1 MAENEQ
7 SEAPNQAD
15 IDAFADLDVGARNPS
30 NWQGTFITAIALIW
44 AFLQVYNASPLPGIL
59 ATATGI
65 NALYVPSDVSRVIHL
80 TFGLTMATVA
90 FPLLKRSP
98 RDYIPWYDWVLIAAG
113 IITTMYLIVN
123 ASAIA
128 DRAGSWVR
136 TDVWMGAVG
145 IVVVLVATFRA
156 LGLPMV
162 IVASGFL
169 LYVFFGDASF
179 WPDAMQWKG
188 ASFKKAM
195 GHFWMQ
201 TEGVFGL
208 ALGVSASMVFLFVL
222 FGSLLEKAGA
232 GNYFIKLAFALMGH
246 MKGGPAKAAVVA
258 SAATGLISG
267 SSIAN
272 TVTTGTFTIPL
283 MKRVGFSA
291 EKAGAVEVAS
301 STNGQLTPPVMGAA
315 AFLMVEYVGISYL
328 EVVKNAFLPAIIS
341 YIALVYIV
349 HLEACKMGL
358 EGLPRP
364 GAKKTVSQRIMG
376 LVLGVAVFCGL
387 SLAVYYGLGWLKPMF
402 GEYSLIGMMVMF
414 FIAYL
419 VLLKWASNYPDLEVD
434 DPNAPFIELPMPG
447 PIAKTGAYFVLP
459 VVVLIWNLMI
469 ERLSPGLS
477 AFWATFAMIFVMLT
491 QHPLKAMLRGEI
503 APSGSMKLIGE
514 LVFIIILMAAL
525 SWYQFGPSV
534 QTALGWV
541 IFGALMVFIRH
552 AVLAARNGDS
562 AVGKAI
568 ASGWTQFLDGM
579 IAGSRNMIGIAV
591 ATGTAGIIVGTVSLT
606 GAHQVIGE
614 LIEVI
619 SGGSLLLMLI
629 FVAIFSLVLGMGLP
643 TTATYIVIT
652 SLMAP
657 VIIEV
662 GAQSGLIVPLIA
674 VHMFVFYFGILADDT
689 PPVGL
694 AAFAAAAISK
704 GDPIKTG
711 IIGFSYDVRT
721 AILPFLF
728 IFNTELL
735 LIDVTPG
742 KAVFVFIIA
751 TIAML
756 LFAAA
761 TQNWFITKS
770 RIWESLSLLL
780 IAFTLFRPGFWLD
793 MYEAPYV
800 DTAPSEIARLATE
813 APDDAVLRVRM
824 SGENPNTFK
833 MVETTVELP
842 LGAQADGDGT
852 VRLEK
857 NSGIAFAETDD
868 GWIVDNVVFGGYA
881 QERSV
886 DFDWK
891 VINVEVDAERPW
903 KELFYIPALLLL
915 ALIWF
920 LQKGRARKLEEITA

>member
-1 MAENEQ
+1 MSENSQEGLSQ
-7 SEAPNQAD
+7 TAD
-15 IDAFADLDVGARNPS
+15 TDAFADLDVGARNPE
-30 NWQGTFITAIALIW
+30 NWQGTLIAAVALVW
-44 AFLQVYNASPLPGIL
+44 AVLQVYNASPLPGIL
-59 ATATGI
+59 AVKTGQ
-65 NALYVPSDVSRVIHL
+65 NWLYVPSDVSRVIHL
-80 TFGLTMATVA
+80 AFGLTMATLA
-90 FPLLKRSP
+90 FPLFKSSSRTS
-98 RDYIPWYDWVLIAAG
+98 IPWYDWALVTAG
-113 IITTMYLIVN
+113 ICATMWLIVDKN
-123 ASAIA
+123 AIA
-128 DRAGSWVR
+128 DRSGLPTTADLVAS
-136 TDVWMGAVG
+136 AVG
-145 IVVVLVATFRA
+145 ILIVLIATYRA

-162 IVASGFL
+162 IVASVFL
-169 LYVFFGDASF
+169 LYVFFGDADF
-179 WPDAMQWKG
+179 FPDAMRWKG
-188 ASFKKAM
+188 ASFGKAM
-195 GHFWMQ
+195 WHFWMQ

-246 MKGGPAKAAVVA
+246 LKGGPAKAAVVA

-328 EVVKNAFLPAIIS
+328 EVVKHAFLPAIIS

-349 HLEACKMGL
+349 HLEASKMGL
-358 EGLPRP
+358 EGLPRK
-364 GAKKTVSQRIMG
+364 GAKKSVAQKMMG
-376 LVLGVAVFCGL
+376 FILGVAVFCGL
-387 SLAVYYGLGWLKPMF
+387 SLAVYYGLGWLKPLF
-402 GEYSLIGMMVMF
+402 GDYSMIGMFSLFM
-414 FIAYL
+414 IAYL
-419 VLLKWASNYPDLEVD
+419 LLAKWASGYPDLEVD
-434 DPNAPFIELPMPG
+434 DPNAPFVELPEPG
-447 PIAKTGAYFVLP
+447 PVAKTGAYYGLP

-491 QHPLKAMLRGEI
+491 QHPIKAMFRGEGLSDW
-503 APSGSMKLIGE
+503 ARGWAE
-514 LVFIIILMAAL
+514 LV
-525 SWYQFGPSV
+525 
-534 QTALGWV
+534 
-541 IFGALMVFIRH
+541 
-552 AVLAARNGDS
+552 
-562 AVGKAI
+562 
-568 ASGWTQFLDGM
+568 DGL

-614 LIEVI
+614 FIELLA
-619 SGGSLLLMLI
+619 GGNLLLMLI

-657 VIIEV
+657 VIIAV
-662 GAQSGLIVPLIA
+662 GAKSGLIVPLIA

-704 GDPIKTG
+704 GDPIRTG

-735 LIDVTPG
+735 LIDVTPL
-742 KAVFVFIIA
+742 KAVFVFIVA
-751 TIAML
+751 VIAMM

-761 TQNWFITKS
+761 TQNWFLHKS
-770 RIWESLSLLL
+770 KIWESLALLL
-780 IAFTLFRPGFWLD
+780 IAFTLFNPGFWLNQWKD
-793 MYEAPYV
+793 PYIQV
-800 DTAPSEIARLATE
+800 DGAGIVEMATN
-813 APDDAVLRVRM
+813 AGDDAALRVRM
-824 SGENPNTFK
+824 SGEDFASGRDIS
-833 MVETTVELP
+833 TTVSFP
-842 LGAQADGDGT
+842 LGASADGDGEA
-852 VRLEK
+852 RLAK
-857 NSGIAFAETDD
+857 HSGVAFRTEDD
-868 GWIVDNVVFGGYA
+868 GKAYVDNVIFGQYA
-881 QERSV
+881 QEKGV
-886 DFDWK
+886 DFDWL
-891 VINVEVDAERPW
+891 VDYIEVEAERPA
-903 KELFYIPALLLL
+903 KELFYIPAIALLLL
-915 ALIWF
+915 ISW
-920 LQKGRARKLEEITA
+920 LQLGRARKAEMAKA